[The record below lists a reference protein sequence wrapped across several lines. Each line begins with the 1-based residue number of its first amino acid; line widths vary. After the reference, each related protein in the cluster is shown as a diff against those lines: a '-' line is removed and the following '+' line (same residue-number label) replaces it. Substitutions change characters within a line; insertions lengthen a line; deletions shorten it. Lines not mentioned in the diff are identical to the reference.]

1 MQTLLV
7 SGWAGQTHCNQARG
21 YTGRLYHK
29 QLLRL
34 DLDSITAT
42 TTCTRPR
49 TAATTTTRPQS
60 TGTSTMARRS
70 RSSTAGTRGPSASS
84 VNLRE
89 GWYKRSISSL
99 SQQTPLTTQPVLKLN
114 WIYHLHLRAI
124 FISSLNMPY
133 CTVVRIASALVH
145 SAAYLFTRTAAISL
159 TYLLH
164 RCGLITSL
172 VTLCLFTFRKCLRA
186 GNSYTKL
193 LIGRVAGA

>member
-99 SQQTPLTTQPVLKLN
+99 SQQTPLTTQPVYSN
-114 WIYHLHLRAI
+114 STEYTTYTFVQSSFLHVTCRTAPL
-124 FISSLNMPY
+124 
-133 CTVVRIASALVH
+133 SALQAL
-145 SAAYLFTRTAAISL
+145 SCTQLLITYLHALPQFRLL
-159 TYLLH
+159 TY
-164 RCGLITSL
+164 
-172 VTLCLFTFRKCLRA
+172 
-186 GNSYTKL
+186 YTAV
-193 LIGRVAGA
+193 G